1 MRKRRHLG
9 LREQRVIRIFH
20 VRRSALTPV
29 PESPTTTTTSAARW
43 RRRSRASRTRTC
55 PRSSPPAADARAHGE
70 GVGRAGTVES
80 AADTTQRAELIQR
93 LVHTPTGVRLQVVR
107 RPEMRGILDRVADW
121 RTQSKNTLQVSPPPH
136 RIVDDLL
143 ADPNPPLPERNALT
157 NAPFF
162 GRDGQRVDRQ
172 GYDATTKR
180 YLDLPA
186 SLQNL
191 PIPERPSEADVAKA
205 VAVID
210 DLLCDFDLVSDADRA
225 HAFTMA
231 LDPFVRP
238 MLDDIKPLYVV
249 TATVRG
255 TPGLGPKPNSTR
267 RSAACS
273 WTGSRTPTS
282 TTCRGSSTQR
292 CWRPREPRRS
302 APAGRSMRMRWCISL
317 SASIGRSVATT
328 WRSAATSGGALFR
341 SACPLRSSG
350 RSFAQ
355 TSRILT

>member
-93 LVHTPTGVRLQVVR
+93 LVHTPTGVR
-107 RPEMRGILDRVADW
+107 
-121 RTQSKNTLQVSPPPH
+121 LQVSPPPH

-238 MLDDIKPLYVV
+238 MLDDITPLYVV